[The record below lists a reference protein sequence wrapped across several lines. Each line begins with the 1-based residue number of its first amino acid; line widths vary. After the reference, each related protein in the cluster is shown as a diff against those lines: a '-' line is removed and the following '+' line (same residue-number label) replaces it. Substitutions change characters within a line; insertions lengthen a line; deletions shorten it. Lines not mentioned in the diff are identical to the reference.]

1 MGVVCSP
8 PAALSFTF
16 KKYHISM
23 ISNLPLVGIDIR
35 LIGQGRTGDEVVF
48 FNLTRALLQEGR
60 GQFSFRLFT
69 HESNPKKLEELR
81 IKLECVDREDVA
93 VVSLPQGKNR
103 FVWNMLVLPW
113 ELSRH
118 PVDIYHTQY
127 ITPLVLPRKTK
138 LVTHIHDVSFA
149 AHPKWIALRDRFFLG
164 LLIPRSLRRS
174 NAIIVPS
181 QFTQLEIERYY
192 PYASSKIAVVPN
204 AVAKEWLAPVVERDI
219 DVVRQKFQLPKRY
232 IIASGTMQPRK
243 NIPLFIQAWAERP
256 EELREVGLV
265 LTGNR
270 FGYHV
275 DRRLSDEAISKQIIF
290 PGYVDVPTL
299 RALVAGAHVFAFPSL
314 YEGFGIPLL
323 EAFASGTPVLASR
336 IPPFEEVGG
345 DAFLAF
351 DPLSLAEMKKTLYSL
366 LVEKDVALRLIQ
378 AGRERLQL
386 FSWEKN
392 AQNLLTIY
400 RTLLP

>member
-1 MGVVCSP
+1 
-8 PAALSFTF
+8 
-16 KKYHISM
+16 M

-35 LIGQGRTGDEVVF
+35 LIGQERTGDEVVF
-48 FNLTRALLQEGR
+48 LNLTRALLQEGR
-60 GQFSFRLFT
+60 GQFSFRLLT
-69 HESNPKKLEELR
+69 HESNPQKLEGLR
-81 IKLECVDREDVA
+81 IKLECVGRKDVV

-113 ELSRH
+113 ELSCH

-127 ITPLVLPRKTK
+127 IAPLVLPRKTK

-149 AHPKWIALRDRFFLG
+149 AYPKWIALRDRFFLS

-174 NAIIVPS
+174 DVIIAPS
-181 QFTQLEIERYY
+181 QFTRLEIERYY
-192 PYASSKIAVVPN
+192 PYASGKIAVVSN
-204 AVAKEWLAPVVERDI
+204 AVAKDWLVPVAERDMDAI
-219 DVVRQKFQLPKRY
+219 RQMFQLPKHY

-243 NIPLFIQAWAERP
+243 NIPLLIQAWVERP

-275 DRRLSDEAISKQIIF
+275 DIRLSDEAINKRIIF

-323 EAFASGTPVLASR
+323 EAFASDTPVLASR

-351 DPLSLAEMKKTLYSL
+351 DPTSLAEMKKTLYSL
-366 LVEKDVALRLIQ
+366 LVEKDVAQQLIQ
-378 AGRERLQL
+378 AGKERLQL
-386 FSWEKN
+386 FSWEKS
-392 AQNLLTIY
+392 AKNLLTIY